1 LDFLR
6 NKGEF
11 IDKTWA
17 TSTFNEKSTMLGRVW
32 RFAILGF
39 MRVIAGT
46 ARGVRLVAPSGTDV
60 RPTLDRVRESL
71 FNILMPRIEGARF
84 LDLYAGTGANGIEAL
99 SRGADSA
106 TFVDNDPRSL
116 AVIERNLGAA
126 KLRQSADVRRL
137 DLPEGLRT
145 LWADGKTYDV
155 IFADP
160 PFTTREGAPVE
171 YDRLLSAIDSA
182 HVLGEGG
189 LIVVEHSSRVA
200 LSEQKARFTRFRVG
214 KYGEIALSFFS

>member
-1 LDFLR
+1 
-6 NKGEF
+6 
-11 IDKTWA
+11 
-17 TSTFNEKSTMLGRVW
+17 
-32 RFAILGF
+32 

-46 ARGVRLVAPSGTDV
+46 ARGVRLFAPSGCEV

-106 TFVDNDPRSL
+106 TFVDNDLRSL
-116 AVIERNLGAA
+116 AAVERNLAA
-126 KLRQSADVRRL
+126 ARLGRQADVRRL

-160 PFTTREGAPVE
+160 PFATRERAPIE

-182 HVLGEGG
+182 RVLGEGG

-200 LSEQKARFTRFRVG
+200 LAEEIDGFSRFRVS